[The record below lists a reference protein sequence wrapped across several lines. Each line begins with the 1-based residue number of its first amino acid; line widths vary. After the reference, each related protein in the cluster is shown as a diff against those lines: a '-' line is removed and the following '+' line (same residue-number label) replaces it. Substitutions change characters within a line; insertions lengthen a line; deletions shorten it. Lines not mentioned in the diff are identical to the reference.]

1 MYIAFLNCFLLHY
14 MTSNSDSSSRI
25 HIRDI
30 GTLRQ
35 PPPIQRN
42 GQFIDLGDRRR
53 AQWIETLPA
62 LLVSIGDQDLD
73 LTTVTYICIRSS
85 SALLALFPSWLSSP
99 NTK

>member
-35 PPPIQRN
+35 PPPIQ
-42 GQFIDLGDRRR
+42 DLGDRRR